1 MDWQTFIE
9 HQPFLEHVP
18 PGLRKATECRK
29 AVAGE
34 MLFRVGN
41 PVRSLFCVATG
52 EVQLVRHDL
61 RGTKIILQRSRGG
74 FIAEASLG
82 SKAYHCDGVVS
93 ETGILLCFPLAAFRA
108 ALEEDAPFRNV
119 WMGLLA
125 REVRKLR
132 AQCERLSLNGAAERV
147 IHYIESEGIHDAITL
162 NQSRKAWASEL
173 GLSHEVL
180 YRTLKR
186 LGEQGLLRIDGSRI
200 SLVRESNDGDGAR
213 EPTASKQRT

>member
-52 EVQLVRHDL
+52 EMQLVRHDL

-93 ETGILLCFPLAAFRA
+93 ETGMLLCFPLAAFRA

-173 GLSHEVL
+173 GLSHEAL

>member
-1 MDWQTFIE
+1 MDWQAFIE
-9 HQPFLEHVP
+9 SQPFLAHIP
-18 PGLRKATECRK
+18 PGLRKVTECRK

-41 PVRSLFCVATG
+41 PVSSLFCVATG
-52 EVQLVRHDL
+52 EVQLVRHGL
-61 RGTKIILQRSRGG
+61 RGTKIVLQRSRGG

-93 ETGILLCFPLAAFRA
+93 ETGMLLCFPLAVFRA
-108 ALEEDAPFRNV
+108 ALEEDAPFRTV

-147 IHYIESEGIHDAITL
+147 IHYIESEGLHDAITL

-173 GLSHEVL
+173 GLSHEAL

-186 LGEQGLLRIDGSRI
+186 LGDQGLLRIDGSRI
-200 SLVRESNDGDGAR
+200 SLVRESNDGALVSSPSVGI
-213 EPTASKQRT
+213 